1 VSDEVE
7 KLIQQA
13 FQARRDRRFDDARC
27 DLTQAVSLARGER
40 AREEHDPSALATALT
55 RLGAIERDTRH
66 YDLALQHY
74 NEAVSILR
82 QTDDTLSLA
91 HTIRH
96 VGDIHCDADHHHL
109 AQPYYEE
116 ALALY
121 RRHGCV
127 PPLDLG
133 NAIRSFAVFK
143 DRMGDREGARVL
155 WTEALELYKVVG
167 VDAGI
172 DEATRRLSS

>member
-7 KLIQQA
+7 NLIQQA
-13 FQARRDRRFDDARC
+13 FQARRTHRFDDARR
-27 DLTQAVSLARGER
+27 DLTQAVSLAR
-40 AREEHDPSALATALT
+40 EEHDPFALATALT

-74 NEAVSILR
+74 NEVVSIFR
-82 QTDDTLSLA
+82 ETDDALRLA
-91 HTIRH
+91 HSIRH
-96 VGDIHCDADHHHL
+96 VGDIHCDADHPHL
-109 AQPYYEE
+109 AQPCYEE

-121 RRHGCV
+121 RRHGSV

-133 NAIRSFAVFK
+133 NAIRSFAVLK
-143 DRMGDREGARVL
+143 DRVGDRDGARVL
-155 WTEALELYKVVG
+155 WTEALDLYKTVG

-172 DEATRRLSS
+172 EEAVRRLSS